1 VEKLIKK
8 REVKMLPGKKAYYAN
23 TETPESE
30 QKDGFK
36 GKFYYSF
43 AFGKSVFNVH
53 EDDDFIN
60 AVEELRIEQLLERFL
75 QRLFHVAVLMLL
87 ERLLAEAEDAFA
99 LDFTGADVGGHDQDG
114 VFEIDFPS
122 VRIGK
127 KAVVKHL
134 EQDMEHIGVRLF
146 NLIEQYNG
154 IGLSAHFLG

>member
-53 EDDDFIN
+53 EDDSFIKDWN
-60 AVEELRIEQLLERFL
+60 ESQVAELAIDIEEQGASLLNHATYTDLLNEAKFDGEVDYARNRYKYEANKPL
-75 QRLFHVAVLMLL
+75 TVANL
-87 ERLLAEAEDAFA
+87 ENTA
-99 LDFTGADVGGHDQDG
+99 
-114 VFEIDFPS
+114 
-122 VRIGK
+122 
-127 KAVVKHL
+127 
-134 EQDMEHIGVRLF
+134 
-146 NLIEQYNG
+146 
-154 IGLSAHFLG
+154 GL